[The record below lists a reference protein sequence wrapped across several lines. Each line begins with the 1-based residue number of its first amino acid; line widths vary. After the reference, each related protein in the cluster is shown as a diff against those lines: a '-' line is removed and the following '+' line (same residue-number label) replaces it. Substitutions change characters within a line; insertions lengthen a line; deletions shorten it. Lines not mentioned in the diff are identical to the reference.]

1 MLKQQEKHRA
11 GAAAAR
17 VKLATTRYPKSTLDD
32 AARVTLQQEEAG
44 PAGTVGA
51 AGAATETKATGA
63 ATVTET
69 AAAARVS
76 GSSRNSRGSN
86 EYNGYQCK
94 LSYSEGREA
103 KGKERVK
110 WQGGY
115 HAAPSSPT
123 QLPLTGR

>member
-17 VKLATTRYPKSTLDD
+17 VKLATARYHKSALDD
-32 AARVTLQQEEAG
+32 AARVTSI
-44 PAGTVGA
+44 A
-51 AGAATETKATGA
+51 A
-63 ATVTET
+63 
-69 AAAARVS
+69 
-76 GSSRNSRGSN
+76 GSSRASKGNIAAGSSRDSRGSRGSRGSKGDRGSRDSRGSN
-86 EYNGYQCK
+86 GTRDIQCQ
-94 LSYSEGREA
+94 LSYSKGREA